1 MLLPTRAKYRKSQRL
16 RGSFKGK
23 AKGGS
28 TLAFG
33 SYGLKAMEIKEISSR
48 QIESARRVLAHHIQR
63 VGKIWIRVF
72 PHKPITQKAAE
83 VPMGSGKG
91 TVDRYTAMV
100 KPGTIMFE
108 MDGVDEKVAREAL
121 KMAGYKLPIKT
132 RVVSTKDL

>member
-1 MLLPTRAKYRKSQRL
+1 MLLPTRSKYRKWHRL
-16 RGSFKGK
+16 RGSFKGNS
-23 AKGGS
+23 KGGS

-33 SYGLKAMEIKEISSR
+33 NYGLKAMEIKVLSSR

-72 PHKPITQKAAE
+72 PHKPITVKAAE

-108 MDGVDEKVAREAL
+108 MDGVDEKTARAAL

-132 RVVSTKDL
+132 RVVSSKDL

>member
-1 MLLPTRAKYRKSQRL
+1 MLLPSRAKYRKSQRL
-16 RGSFKGK
+16 RGSFKGN

-33 SYGLKAMEIKEISSR
+33 SYGLKAMEIKELSSR
-48 QIESARRVLAHHIQR
+48 QIEAARRVLAHHIQR
-63 VGKIWIRVF
+63 VGKIWIRIF
-72 PHKPITQKAAE
+72 PHKPITVKAAE

-108 MDGVDEKVAREAL
+108 MDGVDEKIARAAL
-121 KMAGYKLPIKT
+121 KMAGYKLPVKT

>member
-1 MLLPTRAKYRKSQRL
+1 MLLPSRAKYRKSQRL
-16 RGSFKGK
+16 RGSFKGN

-33 SYGLKAMEIKEISSR
+33 NYGLKALEIKELSSR

-63 VGKIWIRVF
+63 VGKIWIRIF
-72 PHKPITQKAAE
+72 PHKPITVKAAE

-108 MDGVDEKVAREAL
+108 MDGVDEKTARAAL

-132 RVVSTKDL
+132 RVVSSKDL

>member
-1 MLLPTRAKYRKSQRL
+1 MLLPSRAKFRKSQRL
-16 RGSFKGK
+16 RGSFKGNAK
-23 AKGGS
+23 AGS
-28 TLAFG
+28 TIAFG
-33 SYGLKAMEIKEISSR
+33 SYGLKALEIQELSSR

-91 TVDRYTAMV
+91 TVDRYTALV
-100 KPGTIMFE
+100 KPGTILFE
-108 MDGVDEKVAREAL
+108 MDGVDEKTARAAL

-132 RVVSTKDL
+132 RVVSINDL